1 MGVTHYDPKT
11 DPKSIWAPPRYVWAP
26 PEHDLAWAKEQLK
39 KTWQCNVLPAT
50 VFFPKKFSCCS

>member
-11 DPKSIWAPPRYVWAP
+11 DPKSIWAP